1 MQVIDNHASVPAAN
15 RPSEPEQTPQP
26 KYIED
31 PRTGDFVPYDKWVK
45 RRERTRARNTPN
57 QRRCRARRRAAV
69 QAEIATLVTGITM
82 PVPHRLTDEQRRLEA
97 QAFKTWLKIDG
108 ARQRQHRRH
117 RHRLLAARIIVLEM
131 REELWLEP
139 EPREFASRL
148 SRALKQPI
156 DRHTARNVLTALRK
170 LEGADGPWPGSGPVT
185 PDA

>member
-1 MQVIDNHASVPAAN
+1 VERV
-15 RPSEPEQTPQP
+15 
-26 KYIED
+26 
-31 PRTGDFVPYDKWVK
+31 
-45 RRERTRARNTPN
+45 ERTRARNTLN
-57 QRRCRARRRAAV
+57 QQRCRAKKRAAL
-69 QAEIATLVTGITM
+69 QAEIASLVTGLTM
-82 PVPHRLTDEQRRLEA
+82 SAPYRLTDEQRRLEVH
-97 QAFKTWLKIDG
+97 AFKTWLKIDG
-108 ARQRQHRRH
+108 LRQRQHRRH

-170 LEGADGPWPGSGPVT
+170 LEGADGPWPGSGAVT